1 MSSQRGSA
9 FTMLRSR
16 DDSSGARPRAWCSD
30 HSNSQRLRICLG
42 FQIFQDLM
50 FFVGWRFP
58 GRCFFRFSGTCAK
71 EGLGCTTLRF
81 GRVVRVVSE
90 CIGLFFR
97 LWILSPTLM
106 DCLDMFGR
114 MKGGVKSII
123 EYQSDLPDH
132 TFVSVPT
139 YMYIIIFTY
148 IYIYILMCI
157 YNNII

>member
-1 MSSQRGSA
+1 
-9 FTMLRSR
+9 
-16 DDSSGARPRAWCSD
+16 
-30 HSNSQRLRICLG
+30 
-42 FQIFQDLM
+42 M

-148 IYIYILMCI
+148 IYIYI
-157 YNNII
+157 Y